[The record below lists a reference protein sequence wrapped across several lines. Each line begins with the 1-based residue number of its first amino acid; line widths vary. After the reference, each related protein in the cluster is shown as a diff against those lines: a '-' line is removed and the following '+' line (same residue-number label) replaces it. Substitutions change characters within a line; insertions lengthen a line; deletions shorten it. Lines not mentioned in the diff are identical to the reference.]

1 LLLFILLKQLGDAQ
15 TFKKIGVEDGLPSSI
30 VYDLKVD
37 KHNRIWVAT
46 FGGGIACYDGLKFK
60 VINEDIGL
68 HNDLIRNIALDE
80 INEKIY
86 VGSQGAFNVI
96 TKDTILNLTNLL
108 TDKNGTNVLLTS
120 VVGNTIYASTQD
132 GFATLINFKK
142 TDLVK
147 KVNASSFLFDD
158 DNNLWLSTRNN
169 LFIKLA
175 NGKLIDASAE
185 YNIKIE
191 GGGDVKKYKNYTV
204 LATKTGLF
212 VFKKRKLIK
221 VINKK
226 NGLPE
231 DIVRCLLVDDTT
243 LWIGTRTGLINTSDL
258 EKFNL
263 FDSKNGMDRCDIK
276 CMCLD
281 KNGLLWVGSSNAGIF
296 KMIKSDIVKFTFNA
310 QPLSF
315 ATDSKKNVYALTK
328 NGIKI
333 FNKDSNSFVNFVNL
347 KGYDN
352 LKIFCFDNNNA
363 IYLTAGEKGFLKLI
377 PPDKKTVFEYKL
389 SQTDNP
395 GMSLLKDN
403 NTIWLGYKRR
413 LLKYDTKSNKI
424 DSVDNRKL
432 HARYYQD
439 IIKNGSEIWFATETG
454 LSKYSNNIFS
464 EISDRTIKNFPNGI
478 VNSLESDKY
487 GHIWIAADRG
497 LFCLENNSVFS
508 NYRKDFF
515 PTNEISDIAII
526 DTFLFAATNKGLIQV
541 AIKPKNNKNCTY
553 QIINKRNGLNDF
565 DLTNKA
571 IFSDSTNI
579 WIAHENG
586 AYRYRPTNQ
595 LKISIPIYISNI
607 SNDYGSLAFKRSKNF
622 INQIVDH
629 SNTLNLDH
637 NENDFIIEFNGIN
650 YNLLDNVYYSFRL
663 VGLNSNWSVPSNE
676 TKAVYTNL
684 NPGDYVFE
692 LSASTGKNN
701 FGEIVS
707 YKIHITPPFYQT
719 WWFKTIL
726 VVFLLFIIYVLVQ
739 LRIRNIKRKNSLLET
754 KVNIRTEELNLK
766 SIELEKSNTELI
778 SKGKLITES
787 LEYAKKIQES
797 ILPSQEYL
805 NKHFYAT
812 ASTAAIYLPKDIVSG
827 DFYYAYKK
835 ENNNYF
841 ALVDCTGHGVP
852 GALLSFSVNSILH
865 GAIVN
870 LNDFKQPAYILKK
883 LIDGFSEIYIKG
895 QDVKESFA
903 ISLVCYNESSKKI
916 YFSGISQSILILTQN
931 EIKEVKNQNSFLNA
945 NKFEFI
951 DQEFTVEKGDRIYFY
966 SDGFYDQK
974 SEKTNKRIY
983 KRGMVKQISET
994 KALKLTEQVEA
1005 LKNYFLSFKGNTPQ
1019 VDDVTVFVI
1028 EIQ

>member
-1 LLLFILLKQLGDAQ
+1 MLFFILLKHLGEAQ

-60 VINEDIGL
+60 IINQDIGL
-68 HNDLIRNIALDE
+68 NNDLIRNIALDE

-96 TKDTILNLTNLL
+96 TKDTILDLTNLL
-108 TDKNGTNVLLTS
+108 TDKNGTNVILTA

-132 GFATLINFKK
+132 GFNTLINFKK
-142 TDLVK
+142 TELVK
-147 KVNASSFLFDD
+147 KVIANSFLFDE
-158 DNNLWLSTRNN
+158 DNNLWLSARNS
-169 LFIKLA
+169 LFIRLA
-175 NGKLIDASAE
+175 NGKLIDAVKE

-191 GGGDVKKYKNYTV
+191 GGTDVKKYKNYTV
-204 LATKTGLF
+204 LATKNGLY
-212 VFKKRKLIK
+212 VFKKLKLIK
-221 VINKK
+221 IINKK

-231 DIVRCLLVDDTT
+231 DFIRCLLVDDTT
-243 LWIGTRTGLINTSDL
+243 LWLGTKNGLINTSDL
-258 EKFNL
+258 ENFNL
-263 FDSKNGMDRCDIK
+263 FDSKNGIDRCEIK

-281 KNGLLWVGSSNAGIF
+281 KNGLLWVGSSNSGIF
-296 KMIKSDIVKFTFNA
+296 KMIKSDIVKYTFNA

-315 ATDSKKNVYALTK
+315 ATDSKKNVYALVK
-328 NGIKI
+328 NGIKV
-333 FNKDSNSFVNFVNL
+333 FNKDSNSFVNFLSL

-352 LKIFCFDNNNA
+352 LKNFCFDNNNA
-363 IYLTAGEKGFLKLI
+363 IYLTAGEKGIIKLV

-389 SQTDNP
+389 SDSDNP

-403 NTIWLGYKRR
+403 NTIWMGYKRR
-413 LLKYDTKSNKI
+413 LLKYDVNANKVDTI
-424 DSVDNRKL
+424 DKKKV

-439 IIKNGSEIWFATETG
+439 ILKKGSEIWFATEIG
-454 LSKYSNNIFS
+454 LSKYYNNTFS
-464 EISDRTIKNFPNGI
+464 EISDRTIKNFPDGI

-497 LFCLENNSVFS
+497 LFCLENKSVFS

-571 IFSDSTNI
+571 IFSDSLNI

-586 AYRYRPTNQ
+586 AYRYHPTNQ

-622 INQIVDH
+622 INQIVDP
-629 SNTLNLDH
+629 SKTLYLDH

-701 FGEIVS
+701 FGEVVS

-719 WWFKTIL
+719 WWFKAML
-726 VVFLLFIIYVLVQ
+726 VLLSLFLIYILVQ
-739 LRIRNIKRKNSLLET
+739 LRLKNIKRKNSLLET
-754 KVNIRTEELNLK
+754 KVSIRTEELNLK
-766 SIELEKSNTELI
+766 SVELEKSNAELI
-778 SKGKLITES
+778 SKGKLIIES

-805 NKHFYAT
+805 NKQFYGILST
-812 ASTAAIYLPKDIVSG
+812 ASIYLPKDIVSG

-870 LNDFKQPAYILKK
+870 LNEVKQPAYILDK
-883 LIDGFSEIYIKG
+883 LIRGFSEIYIRG

-903 ISLVCYNESSKKI
+903 ISLVCYNETSKKI

-931 EIKEVKNQNSFLNA
+931 EIKEVKNQNSFLNV
-945 NKFEFI
+945 NQHEFT

-974 SEKTNKRIY
+974 SDKTNKRMY
-983 KRGMVKQISET
+983 KSGLVKQISET
-994 KALKLTEQVEA
+994 KALNLHNQLEA
-1005 LKNYFLSFKGNTPQ
+1005 LKHYFLSYKGNNPQ